1 MIVTEIM
8 DGIPVDDS
16 IRKVRRDE
24 SLLISIPDP
33 EPMNIWSNYDPL
45 GAINVPLHHVRKAFS
60 IPQGVFESNYLHIE
74 YTSLTN
80 GRQPFYH
87 RNTDADEIA
96 YHVTG
101 TRQVI
106 TEIGTADL
114 APGDFARIPVGVS
127 HDNHGIDDVH
137 FIFYIPQGV
146 VENIPPYRSTEH
158 RVPPFEGWEPKPA
171 IEFITEHLGAA
182 GSHNSVYYTDEL
194 MLLENAKTDPLRMP
208 VLRATGLEGVEWLY
222 KSENIWLGSTKLT
235 NADGTTYTRHRMASE
250 VQIQV
255 SGKRW
260 LITQR
265 GTLGIEPGDCVS
277 VPLGCA
283 FTSVVREESV
293 YITVLMRYP
302 AEAKKKYT
310 KTAEKTTEELLGK
323 IRRGAQSGRPN
334 GQQNGHEHGG
344 T

>member
-1 MIVTEIM
+1 MIVMEIM
-8 DGIPVDDS
+8 DGIPVDQS
-16 IRKVRRDE
+16 IRKIRRDE
-24 SLLISIPDP
+24 RLLISIPDP

-45 GAINVPLHHVRKAFS
+45 GAINVPLHHVRKGFS
-60 IPQGVFESNYLHIE
+60 PPQGVFESDYIHIE

-87 RNTDADEIA
+87 RNTDADEIS

-101 TRQVI
+101 TRELI
-106 TEIGTADL
+106 TEIGTVDL
-114 APGDFARIPVGVS
+114 APGDFSRIPVGVS

-146 VENIPPYRSTEH
+146 VENIPSHRSTEY
-158 RVPPFEGWEPKPA
+158 RIPPFEGWEPKPA
-171 IEFITEHLGAA
+171 IEFITERLSTI
-182 GSHNSVYYTDEL
+182 GSDNAVYYTDEL
-194 MLLENAKTDPLRMP
+194 MLLENAKTDPLRIP
-208 VLRATGLEGVEWLY
+208 ILRASRLEGVEWLY

-235 NADGTTYTRHRMASE
+235 NVDGTTYTRHRMASE

-255 SGKRW
+255 AGKRS

-265 GTLGIEPGDCVS
+265 GTLEIEPGDCVCI
-277 VPLGCA
+277 PLGCA

-293 YITVLMRYP
+293 YITVLMRYL

-323 IRRGAQSGRPN
+323 IRGRVQSFHQSGQR
-334 GQQNGHEHGG
+334 NGHEHGR